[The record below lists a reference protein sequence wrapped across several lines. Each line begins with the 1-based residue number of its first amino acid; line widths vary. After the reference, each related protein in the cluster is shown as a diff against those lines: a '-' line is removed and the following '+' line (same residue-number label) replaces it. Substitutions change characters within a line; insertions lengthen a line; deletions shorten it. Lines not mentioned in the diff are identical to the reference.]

1 MSGSCSG
8 LKKKIAMRYY
18 FVCIRICMSVSVI
31 LVDSRNTNSSWRIIR
46 YSLEILLSLQ
56 KRYIPELGA
65 GLFNKFLELSIWSSG
80 WLLRTV
86 LTLRA
91 IFESSKVT
99 LIFVS
104 GDEESCFLSSREK
117 MALFLVESWT
127 WWLTEKI
134 IIMHY
139 IVQGFKTKSPT
150 SPDHTMAKM
159 TPI

>member
-1 MSGSCSG
+1 M
-8 LKKKIAMRYY
+8 I
-18 FVCIRICMSVSVI
+18 IETQI
-31 LVDSRNTNSSWRIIR
+31 WRIIR
-46 YSLEILLSLQ
+46 IISRFCCLYK

-127 WWLTEKI
+127 WWLTGEKNAFTTLPLHRYRI
-134 IIMHY
+134 QKENPQHPQKDI
-139 IVQGFKTKSPT
+139 T
-150 SPDHTMAKM
+150 SRLS
-159 TPI
+159 IFRYLI